1 MSDDR
6 NVTVMCDHNN
16 AVMCVEMMRSPA
28 GGGSCKGRDCGVAM
42 AENNELLEKIAGIA
56 SLREQKGFMTVF
68 LCIEGIKGKHSGGF
82 KGAGDVVICE
92 GWEVTGAYE

>member
-6 NVTVMCDHNN
+6 NVTVMCDHKD
-16 AVMCVEMMRSPA
+16 AVTCVEMMRSTS
-28 GGGSCKGRDCGVAM
+28 GGGFWKGRDCGVA
-42 AENNELLEKIAGIA
+42 ENSELLEKIMGIT
-56 SLREQKGFMTVF
+56 SLREQKGLMTVF
-68 LCIEGIKGKHSGGF
+68 LYIEGIKGRHSGGF